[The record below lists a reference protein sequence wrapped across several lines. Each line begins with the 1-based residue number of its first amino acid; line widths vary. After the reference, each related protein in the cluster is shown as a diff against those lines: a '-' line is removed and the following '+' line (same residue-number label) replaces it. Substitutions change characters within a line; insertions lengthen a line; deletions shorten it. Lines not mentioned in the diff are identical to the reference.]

1 MPNLAPWINQN
12 NSNINEEHIATN
24 KCENHLLSIRAK
36 LQKLIH
42 PKSHPTYMNVIKKL

>member
-1 MPNLAPWINQN
+1 MPNLNPWINK
-12 NSNINEEHIATN
+12 NEEHMAANTITN

-36 LQKLIH
+36 RQKLIH